1 MTRTYIGIFGLFM
14 LAPLA
19 VFAMFACPA
28 EPSCPEQSECST
40 ISVGTIE
47 QVRGDT
53 LIIISGVGLALRL
66 DTVVVRPG
74 LIVRINDC
82 GQ

>member
-1 MTRTYIGIFGLFM
+1 MTRMYIVGIGLFVLIA

-19 VFAMFACPA
+19 VFGCPGEA
-28 EPSCPEQSECST
+28 RCPEANGCRT
-40 ISVGTIE
+40 IAVGTIE

-53 LIIISGVGLALRL
+53 LVIISGVGLALRL

-82 GQ
+82 GH